1 MVSFTRNC
9 QRSVLRQR
17 HRAIHHDPELYPDP
31 YVFNPRRWLSPKY
44 PTTYREPLDKFPN
57 IQNFSAFGFGRRI
70 CPGMNI
76 AENSLNLLVARMA
89 WATHISRR
97 PGVEVPLYDYTSGFN
112 VQPKPFVFD
121 LVPRDETRKLQVE
134 RIWENNKRP

>member
-1 MVSFTRNC
+1 M
-9 QRSVLRQR
+9 
-17 HRAIHHDPELYPDP
+17 
-31 YVFNPRRWLSPKY
+31 
-44 PTTYREPLDKFPN
+44 
-57 IQNFSAFGFGRRI
+57 